1 MPVGSA
7 PRRLR
12 FCQVAAPDGGN
23 VTSLAGER
31 AAQPEVGNTVFEGMA
46 AMDEPSVDLHDYGP
60 RIKKLAIA
68 AVIGAILTFFSV
80 KAMTSSGR
88 GPNEDPVGAGSVYML
103 GFAMF
108 VVTTGMAHRIITKK
122 R

>member
-1 MPVGSA
+1 
-7 PRRLR
+7 
-12 FCQVAAPDGGN
+12 
-23 VTSLAGER
+23 
-31 AAQPEVGNTVFEGMA
+31 
-46 AMDEPSVDLHDYGP
+46 MDEPSVDLHDYGP
-60 RIKKLAIA
+60 RIRKLAIA

-108 VVTTGMAHRIITKK
+108 VVTTGFAHRIITKK